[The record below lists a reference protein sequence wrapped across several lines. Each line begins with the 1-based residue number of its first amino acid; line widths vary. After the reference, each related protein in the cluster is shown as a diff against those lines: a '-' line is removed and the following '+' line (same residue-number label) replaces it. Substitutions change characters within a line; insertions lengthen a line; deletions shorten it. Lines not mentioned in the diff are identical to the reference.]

1 MSKQTALKLEKR
13 YGKHCVNNLGEANG
27 TQVEDRYNREICIII
42 KLEWVF
48 VRGSPAVQANLP
60 CLIIVHTRGYW
71 LNFTIPNVQLAIDRS
86 ALI

>member
-42 KLEWVF
+42 KLEWGVPRSTSQF
-48 VRGSPAVQANLP
+48 TLLNHCAYERLLVELHDTERPA
-60 CLIIVHTRGYW
+60 C
-71 LNFTIPNVQLAIDRS
+71 D
-86 ALI
+86 